1 MKIFRFGLAI
11 LSLLIVGACSSSHVP
26 LTQRGLAR
34 GVPQGPGAR
43 SDGSVMLPNQ
53 WSLRPVGRQIALG
66 DFPVNIAV
74 TPDGRFAAVL
84 HSGNS
89 ENEIIVIDLK
99 TNGVGIVSRASVEE
113 SFYGLCFSPD
123 GKQLFCSG
131 AGDEVVHQ
139 FAFADGYLSEHREM
153 ALRDAKVR
161 SVPSGLAIDRDGKNL
176 FVANLLG
183 HRVSFLNL
191 DEAIAAAPEE
201 VEQPPRRRRNRA
213 GAATPTPTNANFP
226 ETLFSTNAL
235 LVYTTN
241 TTNTATATEDEI
253 AIVKRAEAALE
264 DARSDLPYPYAC
276 VVDEKRNRLYVS
288 FWAPSCVAAIGL
300 NSREVTTR
308 WSAEEHPNEMLLSK
322 SGKHLYVANAN
333 RNSVSVLDT
342 ETGKTGETLGA
353 ALLPDSP
360 TGNPPNS
367 LALSPDEKH
376 LFVANA
382 NTNAVAVFD
391 VSNPGKSTS
400 LGFIPVG
407 WYLTSVR
414 VTPDGKELLV
424 ANGKGLISKSNRN
437 GRAAGREPPAS
448 VKEYIAHL
456 MQGTLSIIDLPGR
469 DKFDN
474 QLKDWTKRA
483 YSCLPAVARTNAV
496 ADDAT
501 TLSTNKNRL
510 PSAPARWD

>member
-99 TNGVGIVSRASVEE
+99 TNGMGIVSRASVEE

-153 ALRDAKVR
+153 ALRDAKLR

-191 DEAIAAAPEE
+191 DEAIAAPPEE

-226 ETLFSTNAL
+226 ETLF
-235 LVYTTN
+235 
-241 TTNTATATEDEI
+241 
-253 AIVKRAEAALE
+253 RARHRAALE
-264 DARSDLPYPYAC
+264 QLLRVSS
-276 VVDEKRNRLYVS
+276 RLS
-288 FWAPSCVAAIGL
+288 
-300 NSREVTTR
+300 
-308 WSAEEHPNEMLLSK
+308 
-322 SGKHLYVANAN
+322 
-333 RNSVSVLDT
+333 
-342 ETGKTGETLGA
+342 ETLDPEEIFQSVCESVRDA
-353 ALLPDSP
+353 
-360 TGNPPNS
+360 
-367 LALSPDEKH
+367 
-376 LFVANA
+376 
-382 NTNAVAVFD
+382 
-391 VSNPGKSTS
+391 
-400 LGFIPVG
+400 LGFQHVAIELVEPATGRLHAQAAVG
-407 WYLTSVR
+407 W
-414 VTPDGKELLV
+414 
-424 ANGKGLISKSNRN
+424 
-437 GRAAGREPPAS
+437 
-448 VKEYIAHL
+448 
-456 MQGTLSIIDLPGR
+456 TLGDE
-469 DKFDN
+469 
-474 QLKDWTKRA
+474 
-483 YSCLPAVARTNAV
+483 
-496 ADDAT
+496 
-501 TLSTNKNRL
+501 
-510 PSAPARWD
+510 